1 MEYVEAQET
10 AEYSFLKNFR
20 QLVTLE
26 RQKVP
31 TAYLKSQKGNGR
43 VAQTKGPRQDAGTR
57 NPSITFLR
65 YSQCDNHPYT
75 CTGYL
80 SQLRAKLRD

>member
-65 YSQCDNHPYT
+65 HKVQSVRQPSIYMYWVFESIK
-75 CTGYL
+75 G
-80 SQLRAKLRD
+80 